1 MSNYKIIQEIYN
13 IIKNFDNKSVWDKD
27 AEEEMEQI
35 KLLIEKKRPQ
45 IR

>member
-13 IIKNFDNKSVWDKD
+13 IIKNFDNKKVWDKD
-27 AEEEMEQI
+27 GEEEMEQI

>member
-27 AEEEMEQI
+27 GEEEMEQI